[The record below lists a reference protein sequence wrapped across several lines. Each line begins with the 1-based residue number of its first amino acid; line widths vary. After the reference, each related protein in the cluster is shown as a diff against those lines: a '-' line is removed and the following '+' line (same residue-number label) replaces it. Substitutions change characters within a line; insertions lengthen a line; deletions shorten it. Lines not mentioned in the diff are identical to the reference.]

1 MATKRKN
8 PPDPALFQ
16 ARRAF
21 GQHIQDRLDWAKM
34 SRKTLA
40 VLLGYGHPASANQLI
55 TGQQGMSVEVY
66 YRLLEVFPA
75 LRAVPVPPM
84 TKVRRGHGSPGPHKP
99 HEYPQGVQ
107 QSPPIRGRLKPKF

>member
-40 VLLGYGHPASANQLI
+40 VLLGYGHPASAK
-55 TGQQGMSVEVY
+55 GFV
-66 YRLLEVFPA
+66 
-75 LRAVPVPPM
+75 
-84 TKVRRGHGSPGPHKP
+84 
-99 HEYPQGVQ
+99 
-107 QSPPIRGRLKPKF
+107 